1 MANVAVFVPHNGCP
15 NKCSFCDQRHITG
28 QQIQPDADY
37 VKSTLEI
44 ALNYLKEKSFD
55 SEIAFFGGSFTAI
68 DRDYMLKL
76 LESTKPYIDNFKG
89 IRISTRPDAIS
100 REVLEILKGFKV
112 TSIELGA
119 QSMSDSVLDANERGH
134 SAEDVRKA
142 SELIRSF
149 GFSLG
154 LQMMTGLYQSSEE
167 LDIYTAQQ
175 FVNLKPDTV
184 RIYPTVVLENTTLA
198 TRFRSG
204 EYNPPDVSE
213 AVRLCAKLIPIFE
226 SAGIK
231 VIRVGLHDSES
242 LKSNMIGGAFH
253 PAFRE
258 LCEGQMFYDN
268 ILAQLEKAGIT
279 DGNIIISVPKSA
291 LSKAIGQKGAN
302 KNRLLALGYN
312 PKFTEDN
319 TLVERQ
325 VSIKKG

>member
-44 ALNYLKEKSFD
+44 ALNNLKEKSFD

-213 AVRLCAKLIPIFE
+213 SVRLCSKLIPIFE

-319 TLVERQ
+319 TLAERQ

>member
-44 ALNYLKEKSFD
+44 ALNYLKEKSID

-204 EYNPPDVSE
+204 EYNPPEVSE

-226 SAGIK
+226 SEGIK

-258 LCEGQMFYDN
+258 LCEGQMYYDI

-319 TLVERQ
+319 TLAERQ

>member
-44 ALNYLKEKSFD
+44 ALNNLKEKSFD

-68 DRDYMLKL
+68 DRVYMLKL

-149 GFSLG
+149 GFSLR

-198 TRFRSG
+198 TRLRSG
-204 EYNPPDVSE
+204 EYNPPGVFE

-231 VIRVGLHDSES
+231 IIRVGLHDSES

-319 TLVERQ
+319 TLAERQ

>member
-28 QQIQPDADY
+28 LQIQPDADY

-44 ALNYLKEKSFD
+44 ALNNLKEKSFD

-68 DRDYMLKL
+68 DRVYMLKL

-154 LQMMTGLYQSSEE
+154 LQMMTGLYQSCEE

-175 FVNLKPDTV
+175 FVKLKPDTV

-213 AVRLCAKLIPIFE
+213 SVRLCAKLIPIFE

-319 TLVERQ
+319 TLAERQ